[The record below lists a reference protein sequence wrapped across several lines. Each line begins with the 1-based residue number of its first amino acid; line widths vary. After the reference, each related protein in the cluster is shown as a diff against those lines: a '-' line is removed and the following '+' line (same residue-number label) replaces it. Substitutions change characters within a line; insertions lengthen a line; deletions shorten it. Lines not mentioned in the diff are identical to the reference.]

1 MTETTYFLE
10 YLFCC
15 QFTTNDKIMDLFE
28 DLATKRRKCPLS
40 NKLKTYGEDY
50 HSLYIDVLKFFK
62 MKDTTINNENKII
75 KNWSSIRK
83 KTLKDLILKNYII
96 EVKYKFKFDEII
108 TNNLKRD
115 LMIGLNFK
123 NVNDKNIIIKDNKI
137 CSITGLNLSINSYSW
152 DYDVFSYK

>member
-1 MTETTYFLE
+1 MVETTYILE

-15 QFTTNDKIMDLFE
+15 QFTTNDKIIDLLE
-28 DLATKRRKCPLS
+28 DLATKKQKCPLT
-40 NKLKTYGEDY
+40 NKLKTYENNY
-50 HSLYIDVLKFFK
+50 HKLYTDVLKCFK
-62 MKDTTINNENKII
+62 IQDITNIQEDKNI

-96 EVKYKFKFDEII
+96 EVKYKYKFDETT

-137 CSITGLNLSINSYSW
+137 STILGLNLSLNSYSW
-152 DYDVFSYK
+152 DYDIFAYN